1 MNKAYVAVEDLINY
15 LHEENKKLIDVQSHV
30 TTEEELFKNR
40 FKREEVIDLV
50 RLIPKELEFKFVY
63 AVTEE

>member
-1 MNKAYVAVEDLINY
+1 MNKAYIAVEDLINY
-15 LHEENKKLIDVQSHV
+15 LHEENKRLIHVQSHV

-50 RLIPKELEFKFVY
+50 RLIPKELESKFVY
-63 AVTEE
+63 AETEE